1 MVLLDL
7 EFALANL
14 GPICVQNSLSAGA
27 MVFWSYISSLSIII
41 LFENFLFCTLIFKQ
55 SLS

>member
-41 LFENFLFCTLIFKQ
+41 LFENILFCTLIFKQ